1 MEQFLQL
8 RDPPRVGGGGTP
20 LPAADGAS
28 PASLK
33 IGVRVA
39 HRSVCSSLHV
49 NRQDPGRNQTMQG
62 ERGRARAVHGMWPH
76 RFVAALEVKRSTRGL
91 PACTDHPCQGT
102 LTGSP
107 P

>member
-49 NRQDPGRNQTMQG
+49 NRQDPGRSFSKG
-62 ERGRARAVHGMWPH
+62 RVDLLPRG
-76 RFVAALEVKRSTRGL
+76 GL
-91 PACTDHPCQGT
+91 QEEG
-102 LTGSP
+102 
-107 P
+107 